1 MFNGLIEHAISFTQS
16 AYEHAGWWGVFG
28 LMAIESAC
36 IPFPSE
42 VIMPLAG
49 WFLVE
54 DRGHGTE
61 YLFIAGFFGASSI
74 ERLAVEPAIEGQA
87 RAFTELSL

>member
-36 IPFPSE
+36 IPFPSVE
-42 VIMPLAG
+42 IMPLAG
-49 WFLVE
+49 GVLIE
-54 DRGHGTE
+54 D
-61 YLFIAGFFGASSI
+61 
-74 ERLAVEPAIEGQA
+74 
-87 RAFTELSL
+87 